1 MDEPITVANVQN
13 GSTSGEASRRLDSQT
28 LEIVGRHRLAGE
40 LLMSGLEVAFPA
52 RDRGVDLIAYA
63 DVDPGAG
70 RFVARPIQLKAA
82 SRRSFGVWKKY
93 ERIHDLVFAF
103 VWHLDGADPPETY
116 ALTRAEAL
124 AIAETMGWLATESW
138 TRGGAYNTN
147 NPGAR
152 LRALLVPYL
161 MDPERWRGKV
171 ARTE

>member
-1 MDEPITVANVQN
+1 VDEPITVANVQN

-116 ALTRAEAL
+116 ALTHGEAL
-124 AIAETMGWLATESW
+124 AVGEAMGWLATESW
-138 TRGGAYNTN
+138 TLRGAYNTN

-152 LRALLVPYL
+152 LRGLLEPFR
-161 MDPERWRGKV
+161 MNSEKWREKI
-171 ARTE
+171 TKSQ